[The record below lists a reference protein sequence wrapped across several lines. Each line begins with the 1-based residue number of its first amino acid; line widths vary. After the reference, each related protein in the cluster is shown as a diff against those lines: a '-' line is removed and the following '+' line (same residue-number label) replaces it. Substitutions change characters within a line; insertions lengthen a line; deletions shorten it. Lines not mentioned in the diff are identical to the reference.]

1 MPVAA
6 SVIRRHGPFVTSV
19 VRQMEP
25 RAFRPIKPLVEVDAF
40 ACDEGEGD
48 GTQAWCSM
56 PSVVVAPNSRA
67 GDTSSTPGR
76 KVCRTIGH
84 PKVLPQ
90 RQHAAHVRLDSLL
103 TLCPYY

>member
-1 MPVAA
+1 MAA

-25 RAFRPIKPLVEVDAF
+25 RKFRPIKPLVEVDEAF

-76 KVCRTIGH
+76 KVWRTIGH
-84 PKVLPQ
+84 PKVLPLPQ
-90 RQHAAHVRLDSLL
+90 RQHAAHACDWTV
-103 TLCPYY
+103 C

>member
-1 MPVAA
+1 MAA

-25 RAFRPIKPLVEVDAF
+25 RTFRPIKPLVEVDEAF

-56 PSVVVAPNSRA
+56 PSVVVVPNSRA

-76 KVCRTIGH
+76 KVWRTIGH
-84 PKVLPQ
+84 PKVLSQ
-90 RQHAAHVRLDSLL
+90 RQHAAHACDWTV
-103 TLCPYY
+103 C